1 MEVSVSRVIN
11 ILRLY
16 TLIRYPEILVM
27 ETNIFSRYSTEE
39 VVQSAMSQAFED
51 IAYGQLPHS
60 SIVLSSLF
68 KRFVGPTHSS

>member
-1 MEVSVSRVIN
+1 
-11 ILRLY
+11 
-16 TLIRYPEILVM
+16 M

-51 IAYGQLPHS
+51 IAHGRLPHS

-68 KRFVGPTHSS
+68 KRFVGPTYSS